1 MGRWTHIVT
10 AALFAATLP
19 VGALRA
25 DMGGDPLR
33 FMATCVGRL
42 SAEVFHQRIL
52 HDPAASETDALR
64 STMIEILASLTP
76 EGHGAQVLNI
86 RIEANAAHSALL
98 TRGTYRG
105 EAWATER
112 AAAEIAYC
120 ASFVVFEPPEIAAVA
135 SSTEPAALQPVRLGA
150 Q

>member
-1 MGRWTHIVT
+1 MHIVM

-19 VGALRA
+19 LGTLRA
-25 DMGGDPLR
+25 EMGGDPLR

-52 HDPAASETDALR
+52 HDPSASQTDALR
-64 STMIEILASLTP
+64 TAMIEILASLTP
-76 EGHGAQVLNI
+76 DGQGAQVLNM

-105 EAWATER
+105 EDWASER
-112 AAAEIAYC
+112 AAAEIAFC
-120 ASFVVFEPPEIAAVA
+120 ASFVVFEPPELAA
-135 SSTEPAALQPVRLGA
+135 STAPMQPTSVQPVRLGA